1 MAFLSK
7 DNIRTDRRRR
17 RLNSSGIYDMINFIL
32 GISIII
38 TALLLF
44 VDRVKYEKL
53 FTVVF
58 LFAAALNM
66 CMGIK
71 YYHRHEIAKIV
82 ALGIASIF
90 FIIMMIIS
98 FVALW

>member
-7 DNIRTDRRRR
+7 NDIRAERRRR
-17 RLNSSGIYDMINFIL
+17 GLNSSGVYDMINFIL
-32 GISIII
+32 GICIII
-38 TALLLF
+38 TAIFLF
-44 VDRVKYEKL
+44 ADRMKYEKL

-71 YYHRHEIAKIV
+71 YFHRHEIAKTA
-82 ALGIASIF
+82 ALGIAGIF

-98 FVALW
+98 FMALW